1 MRTSS
6 AWRWPRSS
14 PRWAGP
20 IPLPPLPVV
29 TPDTVDPPGYFGV
42 LVALS
47 TVPFARAYHRRHGID
62 EVTSWRTFVDIGRNI
77 AVYRNRHGRPGFD
90 DLDWV
95 SLHLT
100 GQLYDLG
107 RLQVARAQLGGTFTR
122 LIREHGLD
130 VEEGEPCLDIHI
142 PRYSGPMDITACDR
156 SLTRATEFFP
166 RHFPEE
172 SPRYLVCSSWLLDPV
187 LAERLPARS
196 NIVAFQ
202 RHFTIARCHEPGDEA
217 TMIFVFEDPTR
228 PFSAYP
234 RSSSLQRAVL
244 EHLEAGGHWHGG
256 RGWLCTGSHP
266 SCRVAAGLGSYY
278 SSMLSQP
285 MPTALVGSGMK
296 ALARSGRVV
305 LIGMGADDVS
315 INVPLVQG
323 HELTITGTFRY
334 ANTYPLALELIA
346 SGAVDVAGV
355 ITHHFDIDH
364 TVDALTLAAGD
375 PNSLKSIVSLN
386 RRCLLRFGCGS
397 EQQRT

>member
-1 MRTSS
+1 MVPTLADLVRDDHQSALRDLQRRGLPQVEVEIPPTEELVTRALEVAVPFDDLNPLLAAADRLRT
-6 AWRWPRSS
+6 
-14 PRWAGP
+14 GP
-20 IPLPPLPVV
+20 GEDLLRLEVASLVAAMGRTDPLPPLPVV

-42 LVALS
+42 LVALL

-107 RLQVARAQLGGTFTR
+107 RLQVARARLGGTFTR

-202 RHFTIARCHEPGDEA
+202 RHFTIARCDEPGDEA

-228 PFSAYP
+228 PLSAYP

-256 RGWLCTGSHP
+256 RGWRALDPTP
-266 SCRVAAGLGSYY
+266 AAG
-278 SSMLSQP
+278 
-285 MPTALVGSGMK
+285 
-296 ALARSGRVV
+296 
-305 LIGMGADDVS
+305 
-315 INVPLVQG
+315 
-323 HELTITGTFRY
+323 
-334 ANTYPLALELIA
+334 
-346 SGAVDVAGV
+346 
-355 ITHHFDIDH
+355 
-364 TVDALTLAAGD
+364 
-375 PNSLKSIVSLN
+375 
-386 RRCLLRFGCGS
+386 
-397 EQQRT
+397 